1 MFWPFENLFGNNEE
15 VSIEDPK
22 SKLEYFD
29 HQKISKRLTRCGWK
43 PPVCCSADKKT
54 YSIQIVELSSYKFGL
69 PIYPG
74 VFPMVQVQC
83 NDCGQVSLNNAITLG
98 IVDPNTGNIKN
109 EYK

>member
-29 HQKISKRLTRCGWK
+29 RQKISKRLTQCGWK

-54 YSIQIVELSSYKFGL
+54 YSIAIVELSSYKFGL
-69 PIYPG
+69 PIYPS

-83 NDCGQVSLNNAITLG
+83 NDCGQVSLNNAIILG
-98 IVDPNTGNIKN
+98 IVDPHTGNIKN